1 MSCRTDIYI
10 SPTWLPPLE
19 VGGQCGQRAGQW
31 RGTVLSE
38 CRARSCAATDLWWIL
53 ARTRMANSGSDCWR
67 WRWRSGRRRS
77 SLSAGGGFCR
87 PHPRRNT
94 GWRVEPGRER
104 PPSFAQLPVLP
115 PVEWGRSRPGSE
127 PRSVLLKRPT
137 TVSSAGP
144 TAVPVNRSP
153 VRRTA
158 AANLV
163 ATISRS
169 FGKEVSMP
177 LIKPRTRGKQ
187 FVRHRTRLD
196 RENTETLYAYAR
208 FLGES
213 TEYVLNQVIDT
224 VLAKDKEFVQWR
236 ATHPESHVPRP
247 IARRAGAKLGQRR
260 PDAQAGASVGA
271 ASVALT
277 N

>member
-1 MSCRTDIYI
+1 MSD
-10 SPTWLPPLE
+10 P
-19 VGGQCGQRAGQW
+19 V
-31 RGTVLSE
+31 
-38 CRARSCAATDLWWIL
+38 
-53 ARTRMANSGSDCWR
+53 SGAFF
-67 WRWRSGRRRS
+67 SG
-77 SLSAGGGFCR
+77 
-87 PHPRRNT
+87 P
-94 GWRVEPGRER
+94 
-104 PPSFAQLPVLP
+104 P
-115 PVEWGRSRPGSE
+115 PVAWGRSRPGSE
-127 PRSVLLKRPT
+127 PKSLLLKRPT

-144 TAVPVNRSP
+144 TAVPVNRSL

-158 AANLV
+158 AANVV

-169 FGKEVSMP
+169 FGKEVPMP

-236 ATHPESHVPRP
+236 ADSSRV
-247 IARRAGAKLGQRR
+247 ACSAASGATSGRKGGQRR
-260 PDAQAGASVGA
+260 PDVPPTASADARV
-271 ASVALT
+271 SCVDKLT
-277 N
+277 VTVHRN